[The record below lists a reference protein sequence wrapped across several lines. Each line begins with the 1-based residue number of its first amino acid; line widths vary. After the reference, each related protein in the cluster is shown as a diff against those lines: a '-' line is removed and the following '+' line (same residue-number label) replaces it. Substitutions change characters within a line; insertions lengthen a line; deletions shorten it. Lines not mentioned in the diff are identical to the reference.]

1 VRIYLCVYCVDIQ
14 CVYCVDIQC
23 VCVRACVQDGCEG
36 QVWIKASAKMAYIYI
51 GRSLT
56 SVIDTAGGGA
66 TGGWPSVFGSRSGGR
81 PRPPATPRC
90 QPMGGG

>member
-1 VRIYLCVYCVDIQ
+1 MRCVCAYLLVCVLCVH
-14 CVYCVDIQC
+14 
-23 VCVRACVQDGCEG
+23 AF
-36 QVWIKASAKMAYIYI
+36 KMDARDRDI